1 MKCPVCSTPNTRVV
15 ESRVTE
21 GGAMVRRR
29 RECVNPDC
37 RSRFTTY
44 ERASEP
50 PLVVV
55 KKDNRR
61 ELFDARKIRLGMLKA
76 CEKRPIELKQIDDAI
91 ARIENDLR
99 AEQVTEVRA
108 NELGNRVMEELR
120 RLDDVAYIRFASV
133 YQEFDNAKR
142 FAEVLAALSSEHSHS
157 TD

>member
-1 MKCPVCSTPNTRVV
+1 
-15 ESRVTE
+15 
-21 GGAMVRRR
+21 MVRRR
-29 RECVNPDC
+29 RECVNAEC
-37 RSRFTTY
+37 RNRFTTY
-44 ERASEP
+44 ERAIEP
-50 PLVVV
+50 PLVVI

-91 ARIENDLR
+91 TRIEDDLR
-99 AEQVTEVRA
+99 AEQVLEVRA
-108 NELGNRVMEELR
+108 KDLGNRVMEELR

-142 FAEVLAALSSEHSHS
+142 FAEVLAALSSEQHHD